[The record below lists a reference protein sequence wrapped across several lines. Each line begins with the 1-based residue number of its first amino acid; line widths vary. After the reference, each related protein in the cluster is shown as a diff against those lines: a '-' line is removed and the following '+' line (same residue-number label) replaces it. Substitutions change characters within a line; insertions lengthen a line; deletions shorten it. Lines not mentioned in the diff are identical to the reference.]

1 MSGTIDIARLEAAM
15 AQAQTVLKGALLVGS
30 IWDQSTGLPLVGY
43 NSNPVAAALLA
54 QLIQMLDQH
63 LATSG
68 FPALDRFLFLQ
79 FQAGKAG
86 LAVLHPHNLVQGLLI
101 DTTKTNVG
109 VIMSV
114 LLPRLLK
121 AI

>member
-1 MSGTIDIARLEAAM
+1 MSDTIDITQLEAAM
-15 AQAQTVLKGALLVGS
+15 EQAKAVLKGALLVGS

-43 NSNPVAAALLA
+43 NSNPAAAALLA
-54 QLIQMLDQH
+54 QLIKMLDQH

-68 FPALDRFLFLQ
+68 FPPLDRFVFLQ

-86 LAVLHPHNLVQGLLI
+86 LAILHPYNLVQGLLI
-101 DTTKTNVG
+101 DTTKTNIG
-109 VIMSV
+109 VVMSV
-114 LLPRLLK
+114 LLPKLLA